1 MLESCVVALTRAIE
15 SIHFE
20 VTITKWCYVIL
31 KRSSCPIVTRN
42 IAWQRQTLFLFSYHD
57 GSQIHTFIICI
68 ETIYLQKQF
77 VVSSISIRYPIL
89 NAKLSLIFTLKIK
102 KLIHRINQWSISMYI
117 PILQTSNF
125 QIFSIKRYFDA
136 LFPIKYTQENVIP
149 ALEGQIHPC
158 FFLQETLHFE
168 KSGINSGTNKIKNI
182 D

>member
-1 MLESCVVALTRAIE
+1 MLESCVVALARAIE

-102 KLIHRINQWSISMYI
+102 KLIHRINQWSISIYLFYK
-117 PILQTSNF
+117 PR
-125 QIFSIKRYFDA
+125 IFNYFRYFDA
-136 LFPIKYTQENVIP
+136 LLPIKYTQENVIP